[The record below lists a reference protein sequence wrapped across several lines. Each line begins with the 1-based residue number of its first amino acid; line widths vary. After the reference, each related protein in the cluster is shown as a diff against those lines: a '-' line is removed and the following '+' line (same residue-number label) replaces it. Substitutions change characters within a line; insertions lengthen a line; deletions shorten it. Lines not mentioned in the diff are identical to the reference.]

1 VCIIKSY
8 TIIYWLT
15 EQENRVMTPPIGFR
29 TGKKNEDPKGPIAEI
44 RPPAATADM
53 TAPTTTISD
62 YAYRIAAL
70 TAGIALLA
78 SIW

>member
-1 VCIIKSY
+1 
-8 TIIYWLT
+8 
-15 EQENRVMTPPIGFR
+15 M
-29 TGKKNEDPKGPIAEI
+29 EI
-44 RPPAATADM
+44 RTPVLNDATSD
-53 TAPTTTISD
+53 APSPSRVSD

>member
-1 VCIIKSY
+1 
-8 TIIYWLT
+8 
-15 EQENRVMTPPIGFR
+15 MTPPIGFR
-29 TGKKNEDPKGPIAEI
+29 TDKTTDPKGTVMEI
-44 RPPAATADM
+44 RPAAAITDT
-53 TAPTTTISD
+53 TAPRTTTVSD

>member
-1 VCIIKSY
+1 
-8 TIIYWLT
+8 
-15 EQENRVMTPPIGFR
+15 MTPPIGFR
-29 TGKKNEDPKGPIAEI
+29 INKKGSNEDSAIMEI
-44 RPPAATADM
+44 RPPAAITNAN
-53 TAPTTTISD
+53 APRTGIGPSTSTISD

>member
-1 VCIIKSY
+1 MNS
-8 TIIYWLT
+8 
-15 EQENRVMTPPIGFR
+15 PIGFR
-29 TGKKNEDPKGPIAEI
+29 RTGKDSSTEGSIMEI
-44 RPPAATADM
+44 RPAAAITDA
-53 TAPTTTISD
+53 TSPRTGVGSTPSTISD

>member
-1 VCIIKSY
+1 
-8 TIIYWLT
+8 
-15 EQENRVMTPPIGFR
+15 MTPPIGFR
-29 TGKKNEDPKGPIAEI
+29 TDNKGSTDGSIMEI
-44 RPPAATADM
+44 RPAAAITDATTPRTAVG
-53 TAPTTTISD
+53 PTPSTISD

>member
-1 VCIIKSY
+1 
-8 TIIYWLT
+8 
-15 EQENRVMTPPIGFR
+15 MTAPIGFR
-29 TGKKNEDPKGPIAEI
+29 TDKTTNPEGSVLKI
-44 RPPAATADM
+44 RPAAAITDATA
-53 TAPTTTISD
+53 PRTTTISD

>member
-1 VCIIKSY
+1 
-8 TIIYWLT
+8 
-15 EQENRVMTPPIGFR
+15 MTPPIGFR
-29 TGKKNEDPKGPIAEI
+29 TDKPTDTNGSVAEI
-44 RPPAATADM
+44 RPSAAISDATI
-53 TAPTTTISD
+53 PPRTTVSD

>member
-1 VCIIKSY
+1 MNS
-8 TIIYWLT
+8 
-15 EQENRVMTPPIGFR
+15 PIGFR
-29 TGKKNEDPKGPIAEI
+29 TGKDSTDGSIMEI
-44 RPPAATADM
+44 RPAAAITDAVSPHVGIGSS
-53 TAPTTTISD
+53 TSRISD

>member
-1 VCIIKSY
+1 MNS
-8 TIIYWLT
+8 
-15 EQENRVMTPPIGFR
+15 PIGFR
-29 TGKKNEDPKGPIAEI
+29 TGKDSSTEGSIMVI
-44 RPPAATADM
+44 RPAAAM
-53 TAPTTTISD
+53 TDATSQLGGLGSSESRISD

>member
-1 VCIIKSY
+1 MNS
-8 TIIYWLT
+8 
-15 EQENRVMTPPIGFR
+15 PIGFR
-29 TGKKNEDPKGPIAEI
+29 TGKNSSAEGSIMEI
-44 RPPAATADM
+44 RPAAAGTDTMSPRIGVISGPSASR
-53 TAPTTTISD
+53 ISD

>member
-1 VCIIKSY
+1 
-8 TIIYWLT
+8 
-15 EQENRVMTPPIGFR
+15 MTPLIGFR
-29 TGKKNEDPKGPIAEI
+29 TDKTTESQGTIAAI
-44 RPPAATADM
+44 RSAAGLTDATA
-53 TAPTTTISD
+53 PRTTTISD

>member
-1 VCIIKSY
+1 
-8 TIIYWLT
+8 
-15 EQENRVMTPPIGFR
+15 MTPPIGFR
-29 TGKKNEDPKGPIAEI
+29 TDKTNNPKGTLMEI
-44 RPPAATADM
+44 RTPSAPNDAAFD
-53 TAPTTTISD
+53 APSPSRVSD

>member
-1 VCIIKSY
+1 
-8 TIIYWLT
+8 
-15 EQENRVMTPPIGFR
+15 MTPPIGFR
-29 TGKKNEDPKGPIAEI
+29 INETTDKKGTLAQI
-44 RPPAATADM
+44 RPTAALAETAAPKATAL
-53 TAPTTTISD
+53 APSRLPD

>member
-1 VCIIKSY
+1 MNS
-8 TIIYWLT
+8 
-15 EQENRVMTPPIGFR
+15 PIGFR
-29 TGKKNEDPKGPIAEI
+29 TDKTTESPGTIAQI
-44 RPPAATADM
+44 RPAAAINDATA
-53 TAPTTTISD
+53 PRTTTVSD

>member
-1 VCIIKSY
+1 
-8 TIIYWLT
+8 
-15 EQENRVMTPPIGFR
+15 MTPPIAFR
-29 TGKKNEDPKGPIAEI
+29 TDNTNNPKGTLMEI
-44 RPPAATADM
+44 RTPVLNDATSD
-53 TAPTTTISD
+53 APSPSRVSD

>member
-1 VCIIKSY
+1 MSRRNKA
-8 TIIYWLT
+8 
-15 EQENRVMTPPIGFR
+15 MTPPIGFR
-29 TGKKNEDPKGPIAEI
+29 INKKGGNENSTVMEI
-44 RPPAATADM
+44 RPVAATTDAAATL
-53 TAPTTTISD
+53 TAIGPTPSTISD

>member
-1 VCIIKSY
+1 MNS
-8 TIIYWLT
+8 
-15 EQENRVMTPPIGFR
+15 PIGFR
-29 TGKKNEDPKGPIAEI
+29 TGKDSSTEGSIMEI
-44 RPPAATADM
+44 RSAAAITDA
-53 TAPTTTISD
+53 TSPRNGVGPSASRISD